1 MKSEGIGFW
10 TRMALLFLVRSGR
23 STGPLTAM
31 VIIAVSALIFLSA
44 LAVGV
49 NDAMLRNTVG
59 LFSGHVT
66 GLALAPTV
74 RPKDLVVPG
83 VAAVLKRVYLLGVL
97 SGGRVDHSLMLC
109 AIDPDREI
117 ALTGLPKKLVEGGY
131 PRAGRSEM
139 MIGKPLAEALGVQTG
154 ATLRFASPDLE
165 SALQLTVVGIY
176 QTHIDRLD
184 RSLVFC
190 PLAAIPKKD
199 LPWSAAVFLK
209 HDSVAQR
216 VIETYGQKWPD
227 RYRFESWETTMP
239 DLRQLID
246 LQYISMAMV
255 IVLVFFVVAV
265 GIACSLVIF
274 ILKNIREYGIMKAMG
289 VTTRG
294 MSALIVTQV
303 GLINAAACAVGLCIG
318 VLAVWVVA
326 DFGGID
332 LSAWTSHNQYF
343 AVSGVIYPR
352 LTLFSLLAPPAT
364 AFLFGLL
371 SATWPAALLARRKA
385 AEIMRMI

>member
-1 MKSEGIGFW
+1 MRSEGIGFW
-10 TRMALLFLVRSGR
+10 TRVALLFLVRSGR

-31 VIIAVSALIFLSA
+31 VIIAVAALIFLSA

-59 LFSGHVT
+59 LFSGYVS
-66 GLALAPTV
+66 GQALPATV
-74 RPKDLVVPG
+74 RPEDLVVPG
-83 VAAVLKRVYLLGVL
+83 VTGVLKRVYVPGVL
-97 SGGRVDHSLMLC
+97 SNGRLDDPLMLC
-109 AIDPDREI
+109 GVEPDHEI
-117 ALTGLPKKLVEGGY
+117 ALASLAKKLVAGRY

-139 MIGKPLAEALGVQTG
+139 MIGQPVAEALGVQTG
-154 ATLRFASPDLE
+154 KTLRFTSSTLK

-176 QTHIDRLD
+176 RARIDRLD
-184 RSLVFC
+184 RDLVFC
-190 PLAAIPKKD
+190 PLAALPEKD
-199 LPWSAAVFLK
+199 LSWSAAVFLD
-209 HDSVAQR
+209 HDMPAQR
-216 VIETYGQKWPD
+216 VIDAYRQKWPD

-246 LQYISMAMV
+246 LQYISMGMV
-255 IVLVFFVVAV
+255 IILVFCVVAV

-289 VTTRG
+289 VTSRG
-294 MSALIVTQV
+294 MSTLIVAQT
-303 GLINAAACAVGLCIG
+303 GLINSAACAIGLCIG
-318 VLAVWVVA
+318 VLAVWGVA
-326 DFGGID
+326 ACGGID

-364 AFLFGLL
+364 ALLFGLL
-371 SATWPAALLARRKA
+371 SAVWPAALLARRKA
-385 AEIMRMI
+385 AEIIRMI